1 MVLSFQTM
9 VLSSKNSASLD
20 YVNKGCLRTGIA
32 YCLEPHQS
40 VHFFARASVYLL
52 TFFLIFLPVGVDL
65 LEEVLAQHQRT
76 IILCTFI
83 IAAVFLG
90 LSAL

>member
-1 MVLSFQTM
+1 M
-9 VLSSKNSASLD
+9 VLSSKNTASMD
-20 YVNKGCLRTGIA
+20 FVNKGCLRTVIA

-40 VHFFARASVYLL
+40 VHFFSGASVYLL

>member
-1 MVLSFQTM
+1 M

-20 YVNKGCLRTGIA
+20 FANKGCLRTGIA

-40 VHFFARASVYLL
+40 VHFFSGASVYLL
-52 TFFLIFLPVGVDL
+52 TSFLIFLPVRVDL

-76 IILCTFI
+76 IILCTFVR
-83 IAAVFLG
+83 AAVFLG